1 MRKEF
6 LQFLRNVPL
15 LIIVLYAS
23 TLDIH
28 TAGQVTMD
36 LHNYPVAVYDLD
48 HSAQSR
54 DVISKL
60 RKPYFD
66 VTYNINDENK
76 IRDLIEEGVVSV
88 VLVFPHDFAKKIT
101 AYRTAQLQVILD
113 GSKSNASQLAL
124 RYISNIV
131 HQYNLKLTF
140 TKWKVSQI
148 AKDTLPYVDY
158 SMRYFYNPNLIDRWS
173 FCIQEFLMIMSLIGV
188 LLTATAMVNEKQFG
202 TIEQLMVTPLRTH
215 EIMIAKIV
223 PMVAILFV
231 ATFISIFVIL
241 IPVEGIPLMGN
252 IWSFFF
258 VSLIYFFTVAGL
270 GLFISTIS
278 NNLSETVLF
287 SLLILVPIMFLSGAW
302 VAMEVM
308 PKWVQFLVHLSPLKY
323 YLDLTNGIFFKGTS
337 LLAMWKWVA
346 SLLAIGVAAFTAGAF
361 RFRRVFQ

>member
-1 MRKEF
+1 M
-6 LQFLRNVPL
+6 QFLRNVPL

-36 LHNYPVAVYDLD
+36 LHNYPVAVYDRD
-48 HSAQSR
+48 HSSQSR
-54 DVISKL
+54 DIISKL
-60 RKPYFD
+60 RRPYFD
-66 VTYNINDENK
+66 VTYNINDENR
-76 IRDLIEEGVVSV
+76 IRDLIEAGKVAV
-88 VLVFPHDFAKKIT
+88 VLVFPHNFAKNIT
-101 AYRTAQLQVILD
+101 AYRTAQMQVILD

-124 RYISNIV
+124 RYIANIV
-131 HQYNLKLTF
+131 QQYNLNLTF
-140 TKWKVSQI
+140 TKWKVSKI
-148 AKDTLPYVDY
+148 AKDTLPYVNY
-158 SMRYFYNPNLIDRWS
+158 SIRYFYNPNLIDRWS
-173 FCIQEFLMIMSLIGV
+173 FCLQEFLMIMSLIGV

-215 EIMIAKIV
+215 EIMISKIV
-223 PMVAILFV
+223 PMVCILFV

-241 IPVEGIPLMGN
+241 IPVEGIPLLGN
-252 IWSFFF
+252 VWAFFF

-278 NNLSETVLF
+278 KNLSETVLF
-287 SLLILVPIMFLSGAW
+287 SILVLVPIMFLSGAW

-337 LLAMWKWVA
+337 LFAMWRWVV
-346 SLLAIGVAAFTAGAF
+346 SLIAIGAVVFTAGAI

>member
-15 LIIVLYAS
+15 LIVVLYAS

-36 LHNYPVAVYDLD
+36 LNNYPVAVYDLD

-54 DVISKL
+54 EVISKL
-60 RKPYFD
+60 RRPYFD
-66 VTYNINDENK
+66 VVYNINNENE
-76 IRDLIEEGVVSV
+76 IRDRIEQGVVSV
-88 VLVFPHDFAKKIT
+88 VLVFPHNFAKKIA
-101 AYRTAQLQVILD
+101 AYRTTHLQVILD

-124 RYISNIV
+124 RYIANIV
-131 HQYNLKLTF
+131 QQYNLKLAF
-140 TKWKVSQI
+140 TKWKVSKI
-148 AKDTLPYVDY
+148 AKDTIPYMNY

-173 FCIQEFLMIMSLIGV
+173 FCIQEFLMMMSLIGV

-223 PMVAILFV
+223 PMVVILFI

-241 IPVEGIPLMGN
+241 IPVEGVPLMGN

-258 VSLIYFFTVAGL
+258 VSLIYFFTIAGL

-323 YLDLTNGIFFKGTS
+323 YLDLTNGIFFKGTP
-337 LLAMWKWVA
+337 LLAMWRWVL
-346 SLLAIGVAAFTAGAF
+346 SLLAIGAAAFAAGAF